1 MLSDDDVERM
11 GEEASEAMTAMEA
24 AMLAAAAS
32 ALASLGSL
40 DARSSNRSAVAL
52 MAKLRAILAAH
63 ARAVD
68 DAVSRDLT
76 GAVLLDALTEAERIA
91 GASAAAS
98 LAERGVDAA
107 DAVAAA
113 QAEVRA
119 MGQEMAESCRGV
131 YLDAVA
137 QARRDV
143 ARMGHARA
151 MERAVSRMA
160 RQGLTA
166 YTYKRRGPG
175 GSMVTVRVPVDVG
188 VRRAITNSGL
198 QAMMREERAMAERH
212 GLDLVEV
219 NITPNARPSH
229 ADWQGRIYSL
239 SGDHPDYPKF
249 DEACRVGDLV
259 NGIGGYNCKHRY
271 AVTVEG
277 AKQVFRDP
285 LEGTGYTPDEARAAV
300 SKQRRLEN
308 EIRKAKRLRETLKS
322 QGLDTTDAERRVRA
336 RQKALRDHIAEH
348 PKLLHRERPR
358 ERIYGKAMA
367 KAAELGALNG

>member
-11 GEEASEAMTAMEA
+11 GEETSEAMTAMEA

-131 YLDAVA
+131 YLDALA

-143 ARMGHARA
+143 ARIGHARA

-198 QAMMREERAMAERH
+198 RAMMREERAMAERH

-219 NITPNARPSH
+219 NITSNARPTH
-229 ADWQGRIYSL
+229 AVWQGQIYSL
-239 SGDHPDYPKF
+239 SGDNPNYPSF
-249 DEACRVGDLV
+249 QAVVGNQMDDF
-259 NGIGGYNCKHRY
+259 NCKHRY

-277 AKQVFRDP
+277 AKRVFRDP
-285 LEGTGYTPDEARAAV
+285 LEGTGYTRDEARAAV

-367 KAAELGALNG
+367 KAAELVV